1 VQAGDQGE
9 VLLRVTDRLL
19 DELAS
24 ATPLGA
30 PGARSTLGDEGVM
43 AGILGADEEQLVR
56 RVRESLAR
64 IAAMLDTGHE
74 DPPIPAVAAALGGA
88 EMVMRGELVSGG
100 AGRLP
105 RLLPSFVFLVAL
117 PIVEQD
123 RALVLSRRTS
133 ELIAEETDAGRE

>member
-1 VQAGDQGE
+1 
-9 VLLRVTDRLL
+9 VLLRVTGRLL
-19 DELAS
+19 DELPS
-24 ATPLGA
+24 PKPLDV

-43 AGILGADEEQLVR
+43 AGILGAEEESLVR
-56 RVRESLAR
+56 RVRESLAT
-64 IAAMLDTGHE
+64 IAATLDAGRA
-74 DPPIPAVAAALGGA
+74 DPPIPAVAAALDGA

-123 RALVLSRRTS
+123 RALALSRRTS
-133 ELIAEETDAGRE
+133 ELIAEAGT